1 MLFDPP
7 TRKSRKVYGA
17 SGATFLDDE
26 IAFFQR
32 LRHLTAQPLNY
43 WKNEEG
49 FLILKTAAKI
59 ALALPMSFAVVE
71 RLFTAAGFTAGQ
83 FSQAYSTCISNEFG
97 IRQVW
102 MPN

>member
-32 LRHLTAQPLNY
+32 LRYLTAQPLNY
-43 WKNEEG
+43 WKNEG
-49 FLILKTAAKI
+49 FLVLKTAAKI
-59 ALALPMSFAVVE
+59 ALALSMSFAVVE
-71 RLFTAAGFTAGQ
+71 RLFTAAGFAAGQ
-83 FSQAYSTCISNEFG
+83 FSQAYSTCISSEFG

>member
-32 LRHLTAQPLNY
+32 LRHLTAKPLNY
-43 WKNEEG
+43 WKDEG
-49 FLILKTAAKI
+49 FLVLKTAAKI
-59 ALALPMSFAVVE
+59 ALALPMSFAVIK
-71 RLFTAAGFTAGQ
+71 RLFIAAGFTAGQ
-83 FSQAYSTCISNEFG
+83 FLQAYSTCISNEFG

-102 MPN
+102 IPN